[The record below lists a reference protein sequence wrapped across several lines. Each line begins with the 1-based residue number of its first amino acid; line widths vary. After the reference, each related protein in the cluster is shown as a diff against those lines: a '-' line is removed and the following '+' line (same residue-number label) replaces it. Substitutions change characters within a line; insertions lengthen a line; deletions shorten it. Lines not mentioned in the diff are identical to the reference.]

1 MNTFSHFASF
11 QNETI
16 NLAISSFH
24 SFLAQTKH
32 DLQSMSW
39 EYISHG
45 YWEEE
50 GDPRTKR
57 EKNNQILLHFNLIE
71 HKMY

>member
-1 MNTFSHFASF
+1 MNTTFSHFASS

-16 NLAISSFH
+16 NLAISFFYSL
-24 SFLAQTKH
+24 LAQTKH
-32 DLQSMSW
+32 DLHSVSW

-50 GDPRTKR
+50 GDPRTRLRLK
-57 EKNNQILLHFNLIE
+57 
-71 HKMY
+71 